1 MAPAS
6 APTPYNILRQARRL
20 QALRPTKPN
29 KAGNTKA
36 AILGD
41 GVCVWICI
49 ALIAGVHVSLP
60 LVAVVQLACT
70 LTGVKVQV
78 VLTGSPLH

>member
-1 MAPAS
+1 MAPAIAS
-6 APTPYNILRQARRL
+6 TPNNILRQARRL

-29 KAGNTKA
+29 KAGNAKA

-49 ALIAGVHVSLP
+49 ALVTGVQVCVP

-70 LTGVKVQV
+70 L
-78 VLTGSPLH
+78 S